1 MNVAPRYLGRG
12 SWLARRD
19 PRVLILVAI
28 LTAITVPQV
37 WDLRIAIPL
46 LVIAQVYYRAA
57 AIPFEAVKGQW
68 IFVFVFLSI
77 LILFNTIIT
86 QGEVG
91 SLVQGDL
98 HVLFYIPIIGTPVSA
113 EAVAYGATQMVRFLT
128 FTSVGFPIAYCVAP
142 NDLGPAFARLR
153 VPSKFAFGVDL
164 TFRFIPSLADDL
176 QTTVDAQRVRGYDPD
191 KLGRGP
197 VGRLRRLG
205 PVVVPLTINAI
216 VNAEDTIDAMDLR
229 AFGTGPRTWLRELVY
244 ERPDKLILLASVSIL
259 AIIIALNVAGYTDL
273 WTPQFLIDLA
283 NRRP

>member
-19 PRVLILVAI
+19 PRALILVAS

-86 QGEVG
+86 QRDAG

-128 FTSVGFPIAYCVAP
+128 FTSVGFPIAYCVPP

-153 VPSKFAFGVDL
+153 VPDKFAFGVDL
-164 TFRFIPSLADDL
+164 TFRVLPRSPTTSKRPSTPSASAA
-176 QTTVDAQRVRGYDPD
+176 TTPTSWGG
-191 KLGRGP
+191 GR
-197 VGRLRRLG
+197 
-205 PVVVPLTINAI
+205 
-216 VNAEDTIDAMDLR
+216 
-229 AFGTGPRTWLRELVY
+229 
-244 ERPDKLILLASVSIL
+244 S
-259 AIIIALNVAGYTDL
+259 AGCGG
-273 WTPQFLIDLA
+273 W
-283 NRRP
+283 

>member
-37 WDLRIAIPL
+37 WDLRIALVL

-57 AIPFEAVKGQW
+57 KIPFAAVRSQW
-68 IFVFVFLSI
+68 LFAGFFLTI
-77 LILFNTIIT
+77 LVLFNTILT
-86 QGEVG
+86 SGEVG
-91 SLVQGDL
+91 DLTEGDL
-98 HVLFYIPIIGTPVSA
+98 HVLFTLPILGTPVSA
-113 EAVAYGATQMVRFLT
+113 EAVAYGATQMTRFLT
-128 FTSVGFPIAYCVAP
+128 FTSVGFPLAYCIAP

-153 VPSKFAFGVDL
+153 VPDKFAFGVDL

-176 QTTVDAQRVRGYDPD
+176 QTTVDAQRVRGYDPARM
-191 KLGRGP
+191 GRGP
-197 VGRLRRLG
+197 AGAMRRLG

-229 AFGTGPRTWLRELVY
+229 AFGTGRRTWLRELVY
-244 ERPDKLILLASVSIL
+244 DHLDRLVLLASIGIL
-259 AIIIALNVAGYTDL
+259 VVITILNFAGYTDL

-283 NRRP
+283 NR

>member
-1 MNVAPRYLGRG
+1 MLGHVAPTPY
-12 SWLARRD
+12 
-19 PRVLILVAI
+19 
-28 LTAITVPQV
+28 
-37 WDLRIAIPL
+37 DLRFSLFGIPIR
-46 LVIAQVYYRAA
+46 VH
-57 AIPFEAVKGQW
+57 PFFW
-68 IFVFVFLSI
+68 IMTALMGWDGDEIQLTFIWIGCVFLSI
-77 LILFNTIIT
+77 LVLFNTIIT
-86 QGEVG
+86 GGEVG
-91 SLVQGDL
+91 SLTHGDL
-98 HVLFYIPIIGTPVSA
+98 HVLFTIPIIGTPVSA

>member
-1 MNVAPRYLGRG
+1 M
-12 SWLARRD
+12 
-19 PRVLILVAI
+19 
-28 LTAITVPQV
+28 PQD
-37 WDLRIAIPL
+37 WDIRIAL
-46 LVIAQVYYRAA
+46 LLLLIAQVYYRAA
-57 AIPFEAVKGQW
+57 AIPFDQVRNQW
-68 IFVFVFLSI
+68 IFVLVFLRSSCCSTRSSRAAKSEI
-77 LILFNTIIT
+77 WI
-86 QGEVG
+86 
-91 SLVQGDL
+91 QGDL
-98 HVLFYIPIIGTPVSA
+98 HVLFDIPIIGTPVSA
-113 EAVAYGATQMVRFLT
+113 EAIAYGATQMVRFLT

-229 AFGTGPRTWLRELVY
+229 AFGTGKRTWLRELVY
-244 ERPDKLILLASVSIL
+244 DNIDKLILLASVSIL
-259 AIIIALNVAGYTDL
+259 AIITVLNFAGYTDL